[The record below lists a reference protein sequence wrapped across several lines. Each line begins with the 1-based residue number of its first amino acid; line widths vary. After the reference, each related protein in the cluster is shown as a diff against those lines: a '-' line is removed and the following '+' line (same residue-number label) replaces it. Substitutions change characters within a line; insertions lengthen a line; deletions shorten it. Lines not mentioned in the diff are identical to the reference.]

1 MAPQAFAVVD
11 QTKMD
16 LGPCRV
22 TYNGVDMGG
31 TLDNVTVSVKMDQG
45 EIKADQTGT
54 TILDHRV
61 VGLMIGVETALAEMT
76 NRDRWKTAFP
86 YMDLLTSGGNK
97 AGLFRNKNGL
107 SLYDVAAQ
115 LKLHP
120 LNRADADLSQ
130 DYLFYK
136 AAANQDSKVIYGPKE
151 QIKLAIKWNIYP
163 DAGQTGQPQLFVGD
177 PAIGLIN
184 ATAAAAVPAGG
195 NVGNGTVTGVAAFSG
210 FTKTETITMKCV
222 TPVVNGGVFEVHGSL
237 SGALGLATVG
247 IGFVPSAPDPAVI
260 AFTINDGATDFALND
275 TFTIATTS
283 ANYA

>member
-1 MAPQAFAVVD
+1 MPQSFANVD

-22 TYNGVDMGG
+22 TYNGVDLGG

-61 VGLMIGVETALAEMT
+61 VGLQISVETALAEMQSK
-76 NRDRWKTAFP
+76 DKWKVAFP
-86 YMDLLTSGGNK
+86 YMDLLTSGPNK

-107 SLYDVAAQ
+107 SLYDVSAQ

-151 QIKLAIKWNIYP
+151 QIKLALKWNIYP
-163 DAGQTGQPQLFVGD
+163 DAGQTGQPQLFIGD
-177 PAIGLIN
+177 PAIGLI
-184 ATAAAAVPAGG
+184 AAAAGAAVPGGG
-195 NVGNGTVTGVAAFSG
+195 NVGNGTVTPIAAYSG
-210 FTKTETITMKCV
+210 ITKTETITLTCV
-222 TPVVNGGVFEVHGSL
+222 TAVANGGVFAVSGSL

-247 IGFVPSAPDPAVI
+247 ISFIPTSPDPAVI
-260 AFTINDGATDFALND
+260 SFTINDGATDFAVGD

-283 ANYA
+283 ANYS